1 MSSFCRRTIC
11 LLVSMLVH
19 RCQLTHKCAQLC
31 IKHLTRI
38 LFQFVVENVFPL
50 HIIELRRGS
59 FISQEGHWPPH
70 SSIHQP
76 HTTLATLGS
85 RMHPD
90 RYINIGTKTIPHH
103 PLEIAAWMVW
113 DIIVNRGRFYM
124 ISVGMLDMTPI
135 ISNIQSFGMVQ
146 TARSP
151 HPAAQTGRP
160 SQTSWECRTG
170 CCLALHTVSVAGL

>member
-1 MSSFCRRTIC
+1 MTKRSFRAILPIQFIISDNEPRLGKNKTYLTLMSSFCRRTIC

-50 HIIELRRGS
+50 HIIELRRCS

-76 HTTLATLGS
+76 HTTLSTLGS

-90 RYINIGTKTIPHH
+90 RYINIGTKTIPYH
-103 PLEIAAWMVW
+103 PLEITAWYG
-113 DIIVNRGRFYM
+113 I
-124 ISVGMLDMTPI
+124 
-135 ISNIQSFGMVQ
+135 
-146 TARSP
+146 
-151 HPAAQTGRP
+151 
-160 SQTSWECRTG
+160 
-170 CCLALHTVSVAGL
+170 